1 LILCENVSAPS
12 KYLSIRRSILFM
24 VVGLVVFIV
33 YLYFFIGIPSIIEV
47 LSGINTTQYAF
58 YYSLAIVAV
67 LGSVFFWAVAWNTI
81 LRTLSIRISY
91 WHAYLYY
98 WVGYF
103 SDLVVPC
110 ASVCGELTRLYLV
123 QRETKKGY
131 GILAASAITN
141 RIVAY
146 TIVTIGLFGGAT
158 IIFLKP
164 GISPIIS
171 NVFIVFL
178 VGISI
183 YMVFLLYLAFVKQA
197 AKNFSR
203 VYTKIL
209 KTLRPKKYQSESEA
223 VREKSLASY
232 YTGFKKFRECPK
244 LLIKPLFFHAISYLL
259 GLSAYILI
267 FYALGIPASPEF
279 YVVVYFI
286 ATAVQ
291 DAAASF
297 SVGSL
302 EIILTSIFVLY
313 GLNAG
318 YSAITALLV
327 RSIGFWFP
335 LFAGFVAVQYMGTRN
350 LVSQAP
356 QLKRAA
362 KKTSE
367 SAKSATA
374 KSKRMVKSAVG

>member
-1 LILCENVSAPS
+1 
-12 KYLSIRRSILFM
+12 M
-24 VVGLVVFIV
+24 VVGLVVFVV
-33 YLYFFIGIPSIIEV
+33 YLYFYIGIPRILEV
-47 LSGINTTQYAF
+47 LGGINTMQYAL
-58 YYSLAIVAV
+58 YYSLALIAV
-67 LGSVFFWAVAWNTI
+67 LASVFFWAVAWNNI
-81 LRTLSIRISY
+81 LRSLSIKISY

-103 SDLVVPC
+103 SDLVLPC
-110 ASVCGELTRLYLV
+110 ATVCGELTRLYLV
-123 QRETKKGY
+123 QRETKKDY

-178 VGISI
+178 VGLSI
-183 YMVFLLYLAFVKQA
+183 YMAFLLYLAFNKGA
-197 AKNFSR
+197 AKNFSIL
-203 VYTKIL
+203 YSKIL
-209 KTLRPKKYQSESEA
+209 KTLRPKKFQRENEA
-223 VREKSLASY
+223 QREQSLASY
-232 YTGFKKFRECPK
+232 YTGFQKFRESPR
-244 LLIKPLFFHAISYLL
+244 LLVKPFVFHAISYLS

-267 FYALGIPASPEF
+267 FYALGIPASLEF
-279 YVVVYFI
+279 YVVIYFV

-335 LFAGFVAVQYMGTRN
+335 LFVGFLAVQYLGTKN
-350 LVSQAP
+350 LVSQTP
-356 QLKRAA
+356 DL
-362 KKTSE
+362 KKTTNT
-367 SAKSATA
+367 KTA
-374 KSKRMVKSAVG
+374 GSVAEASKDFVKAAI